1 MRRRAGVGAIQK
13 QKLEADKFRDKGTQI
28 QDSQFE
34 QMTKQVQ
41 VLKENLEQFT
51 EKYKSEIKKN
61 PTFRRQFTEMCAA
74 IGVDPL
80 SSSKGVWSVLGMGDF
95 YFELSIQI
103 VEICLASA
111 ESTGG
116 MMELSEVKERLAKSR
131 RQKKQQEITT
141 EDVLLATKKLK
152 IFGNSFQ
159 VHPLGK
165 NRYIIQS
172 IPGEL
177 SLQETKAMT
186 IAANQEQGAITK
198 SLLIKE
204 LGWNEMRSQQALD
217 KLVSEG
223 LVWVD
228 SQCDDEPV
236 FYFPSLFPDRK
247 ATNEST

>member
-1 MRRRAGVGAIQK
+1 M
-13 QKLEADKFRDKGTQI
+13 
-28 QDSQFE
+28 
-34 QMTKQVQ
+34 
-41 VLKENLEQFT
+41 
-51 EKYKSEIKKN
+51 
-61 PTFRRQFTEMCAA
+61 
-74 IGVDPL
+74 DPL

-116 MMELSEVKERLAKSR
+116 MMELSEIKERLAKSR
-131 RQKKQQEITT
+131 RLKKEQEITT

-152 IFGNSFQ
+152 SFGNSFQ

-177 SLQETKAMT
+177 SLQETKALST
-186 IAANQEQGAITK
+186 AANQENGAVTK
-198 SLLIKE
+198 SLLMKE
-204 LGWNEMRSQQALD
+204 LGWNEMRTQQAID
-217 KLVSEG
+217 KLISEG

-228 SQCDDEPV
+228 SQCDDEPCY
-236 FYFPSLFPDRK
+236 YFPSLFPGRMDK
-247 ATNEST
+247 IEST